1 MIAPNNPDV
10 TKIIADLFDKIDMS
24 EIYEKAKEDIKKET
38 KQLNVFIIGKTG
50 VGKSTLINAIFGE
63 SVAMTGSRSPVT
75 QHTDVSTDNLCI
87 YDSKGLEVKD
97 KSTIQ
102 QIEDFV
108 KEQ

>member
-1 MIAPNNPDV
+1 
-10 TKIIADLFDKIDMS
+10 MS

-75 QHTDVSTDNLCI
+75 QEI
-87 YDSKGLEVKD
+87 QMY
-97 KSTIQ
+97 Q
-102 QIEDFV
+102 QITFAYMTQKDL
-108 KEQ
+108 K